1 MGRLT
6 LRLPDN
12 LHLQLQNLA
21 ANEDIP
27 LNRFVVNALTRHAA
41 LVSSIQAV
49 PEEAVAEQ
57 RVAYTALLQS
67 LSETSFEQ
75 IRKTLEERESGSSES
90 GLSTEVVERIKR
102 RVSGENL

>member
-12 LHLQLQNLA
+12 LHFQLQNLA

-27 LNRFVVNALTRHAA
+27 LNRYVVNALTRHAT
-41 LVSSIQAV
+41 LVSSV
-49 PEEAVAEQ
+49 DTLPENVVVEQ
-57 RVAYTALLQS
+57 RAAYTALLQS
-67 LSETSFEQ
+67 LGETSFEQ
-75 IRKTLEERESGSSES
+75 IRKTLDERESVSSES

-102 RVSGENL
+102 RV